1 MMKKFS
7 MSVLGIMVFD
17 VLLLCGCGADVKAPS
32 KPLGIAAVPQ
42 SKETQTVKNR
52 HFRFAVTD
60 WCQRLFGAKHDT
72 AGLCG
77 LATALDADL
86 DLVAHDQWSQVQ
98 ATKVRLSCVLPDM
111 GVEGP
116 ESKPVA
122 PFVPG
127 FNNPETAERTYAAI
141 DTALDRAAKAGIK
154 YILVFTGFDTKEDRA
169 IQCQRIVEGYTVIR
183 GSAQESLIK
192 KAERL
197 GITFVIEMLNTEGEE
212 ATWKGHPGY
221 LGNNTAEIVA
231 NVIRPIG
238 SKNFLL
244 VFDVYHVRMM
254 GEDLI
259 EMIEKYHDV
268 IGYVHVAGVVVQVG
282 GGHHPKNRG
291 ELDVNGQLVDY
302 AEVCA
307 KLAEYLPQGTYVLL
321 EYIPTETDP
330 TKVQQGLAD
339 AITICESKIPKGK

>member
-1 MMKKFS
+1 M
-7 MSVLGIMVFD
+7 
-17 VLLLCGCGADVKAPS
+17 P
-32 KPLGIAAVPQ
+32 
-42 SKETQTVKNR
+42 
-52 HFRFAVTD
+52 
-60 WCQRLFGAKHDT
+60 FGE
-72 AGLCG
+72 
-77 LATALDADL
+77 
-86 DLVAHDQWSQVQ
+86 WN
-98 ATKVRLSCVLPDM
+98 ATKDAGVRLSCVLPDM